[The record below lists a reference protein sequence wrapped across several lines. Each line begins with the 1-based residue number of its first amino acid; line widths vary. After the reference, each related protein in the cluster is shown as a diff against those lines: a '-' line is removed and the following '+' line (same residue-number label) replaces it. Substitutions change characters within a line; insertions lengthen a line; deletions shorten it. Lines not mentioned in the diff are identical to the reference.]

1 MNRLAIIPLALLIL
15 SVDCSTAKG
24 EDLSETVRFL
34 SSLGSRISGYPGA
47 EVAADFVEAEL
58 RAIGVADITREP
70 FEITVPMDKG
80 GELTLTESGERFTL
94 YGMWPNLVRT
104 PTLPPGGYLGELI
117 YGGAGEWANYKGQ
130 ELKGR
135 LVLMEFNIVRLPF
148 GSSAVQVPF

>member
-1 MNRLAIIPLALLIL
+1 MNRLAFIPLALLIL
-15 SVDCSTAKG
+15 SVDCSSAKG

-70 FEITVPMDKG
+70 FEITVPMDEG

-104 PTLPPGGYLGELI
+104 PTLPPEGYLGELI
-117 YGGAGEWANYKGQ
+117 YGGAGEWANY
-130 ELKGR
+130 
-135 LVLMEFNIVRLPF
+135 
-148 GSSAVQVPF
+148 